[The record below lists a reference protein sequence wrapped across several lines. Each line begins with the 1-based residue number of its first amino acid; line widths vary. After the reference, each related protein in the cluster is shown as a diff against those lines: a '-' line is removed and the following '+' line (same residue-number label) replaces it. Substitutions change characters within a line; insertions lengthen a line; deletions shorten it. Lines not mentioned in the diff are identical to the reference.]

1 MLKRTFDL
9 VGSAIGLVALSP
21 LLLLI
26 GLLVKMTSRGPVLF
40 RQERIGKDS
49 RPFTIYKFRTMTLDQ
64 PDGSLITVGDDT
76 RITKLGRFLRRT
88 KADEVPQLLNILKGE
103 MSFVGPRPEVRKYVE
118 MFRDEYREILKVRP
132 GITDLASLKYR
143 DEAAILARAAQAEEE
158 YRTRV
163 LPDKIQLAQQ
173 YVRCSSL
180 LFDLGLI
187 ARTLLALAGVGRT

>member
-49 RPFTIYKFRTMTLDQ
+49 RPFTIYKFRTMTLAQ
-64 PDGSLITVGDDT
+64 PGGSLITVGDDP
-76 RITKLGRFLRRT
+76 RITSLGRFLRRT
-88 KADEVPQLLNILKGE
+88 KADELPQLLNIVKGE

-143 DEAAILARAAQAEEE
+143 DEAAILARAGHAEEE

-173 YVRCSSL
+173 YVRRSSL
-180 LFDLGLI
+180 LFDLGVI